1 LTPCEQTA
9 ASSADPGENDR
20 QEQTRADRLV
30 VHVANATAWLFPLL
44 IIAINAQV
52 FMRKAG
58 HNQAWLD
65 DAQWWMYG
73 FAMTVGFAY
82 AITTQSHVRVDVLHA
97 NFSDKKKARIEIFAL
112 GWLLLPFLAVMCD
125 ILFHYSWT
133 SFLAREGSDSP
144 NGLHRLYLLKL
155 SLPLL
160 FLLAMVAT
168 VSMVTLAAM
177 GQVMDLNHWLVLGMF
192 LGFIFLLFRGI
203 PVAFALVGI
212 SLIFIVLGEFLLDP
226 NKGWINEH
234 IEYDSV
240 RLTYKRLAASGGRF
254 FGGTI
259 KNPVLV
265 ALPMFIFMGLML
277 DRSGMAQRMMK
288 SMQVVFG
295 LLRGGLALSVML
307 IGIIL
312 AASTGVIGASVVLL
326 GVMGIPTMLAQDYES
341 PIAAGTVAASGT
353 LGILIPPSIMLVIMS
368 DQLAISL
375 GDLFMGA
382 LFPGLLLGALYIG
395 ILLVLGS
402 IFFGLATPTEA
413 SGLGA
418 LGATLIALFSGR
430 LNFGVL
436 KEVMRH
442 TLNTCGYIVGIF
454 ITAAFFAFVLRRY
467 GGDEIIEEMVLGSFD
482 NPYLVVAFI
491 LFVIFCL
498 GFLLDWIEITL
509 IIMPLMLPVVLAL
522 DLAVNGYGVV
532 SDPAIVWFAILVA
545 VTLQTSFLTPPV
557 GFALFYLK
565 GVCPPE
571 VKLTHIYRGV
581 IPFVLLQLVGLG
593 IVFAFP
599 SLTTWLPAVA
609 YGN

>member
-1 LTPCEQTA
+1 MQII
-9 ASSADPGENDR
+9 SSMA
-20 QEQTRADRLV
+20 
-30 VHVANATAWLFPLL
+30 
-44 IIAINAQV
+44 
-52 FMRKAG
+52 
-58 HNQAWLD
+58 
-65 DAQWWMYG
+65 
-73 FAMTVGFAY
+73 
-82 AITTQSHVRVDVLHA
+82 
-97 NFSDKKKARIEIFAL
+97 EI
-112 GWLLLPFLAVMCD
+112 
-125 ILFHYSWT
+125 
-133 SFLAREGSDSP
+133 
-144 NGLHRLYLLKL
+144 
-155 SLPLL
+155 
-160 FLLAMVAT
+160 
-168 VSMVTLAAM
+168 
-177 GQVMDLNHWLVLGMF
+177 MDLNHWVVLSMF

-203 PVAFALVGI
+203 PVAYSLVGI
-212 SLIFIVLGEFLLDP
+212 SLIFIVIGEFVLDP
-226 NKGWINEH
+226 NKAILREF
-234 IEYDSV
+234 IDYDSA
-240 RLTYKRLAASGGRF
+240 RLSYKKLAALGGRF

-277 DRSGMAQRMMK
+277 DRSGVAQRMMR
-288 SMQVVFG
+288 SMQVLFG
-295 LLRGGLALSVML
+295 ALRGGLALSVML

-326 GVMGIPTMLAQDYES
+326 GVMGIPTMIAQNYS
-341 PIAAGTVAASGT
+341 STIASGTVAASGT

-382 LFPGLLLGALYIG
+382 LLPGLLLGALYIAFIIVYG
-395 ILLVLGS
+395 LIKPDAMPLPVGREAISLKVIFDLLVSVLPPFLLIVLVLGS

-418 LGATLIALFSGR
+418 MGATVLALASRNLSFR
-430 LNFGVL
+430 VL
-436 KEVMRH
+436 KDVMRQ
-442 TLNTCGYIVGIF
+442 TLNTSGYIVGIF

-467 GGDEIIEEMVLGSFD
+467 GGDEIIENMVLGSFD

-491 LFVIFCL
+491 LFIIFFL

-509 IIMPLMLPVVLAL
+509 IIMPLMLPVILSL
-522 DLAVNGYGVV
+522 DLPVDGYGVV
-532 SDPAIVWFAILVA
+532 GDPSVVWFAILVA

-571 VKLTHIYRGV
+571 VRLGDIYRGV
-581 IPFVLLQLVGLG
+581 IPFVLLQLIGLG

-599 SLTTWLPAVA
+599 VLTMWLPAVA